1 MNEINDSWPRC
12 LLLVQA
18 LEVGCVKQ
26 TGKEFA
32 AWAAF
37 LFPHAAL
44 ATIFCFFVVASEIGA
59 HHKTHCFL
67 NLAVRYNFSRRASLP
82 DRRWKDGDRYY
93 ARLLL
98 CMTYPPWFL
107 AKFWK
112 WLIFSCDPTLLIHWT
127 LRLKTTSALSWISPC
142 LNPGWNYF
150 GKDICSSCLPF
161 ELVLWYCS
169 CTCVRCVTHAT
180 QGFGTLTVDSW
191 RPSASKSCVF
201 RPLSTVQLGR
211 LFSEAF
217 WEFSFIFGNLPKKYI
232 NLPEACAQYTYL
244 TWSSIWPPVAK
255 F

>member
-37 LFPHAAL
+37 LSPHAAL

-67 NLAVRYNFSRRASLP
+67 NLAVRYNFTRRASLL

-93 ARLLL
+93 AWPI
-98 CMTYPPWFL
+98 PPIFS
-107 AKFWK
+107 KIWK

-142 LNPGWNYF
+142 LNPGRNYF
-150 GKDICSSCLPF
+150 GKHICSSCLPF
-161 ELVLWYCS
+161 DLLLWHC
-169 CTCVRCVTHAT
+169 CCNRVRCVIVCVTQAT
-180 QGFGTLTVDSW
+180 QGFGKLTVDSW

-217 WEFSFIFGNLPKKYI
+217 WEFSFIFGNVPKKYI
-232 NLPEACAQYTYL
+232 NLPEACAQYTHL
-244 TWSSIWPPVAK
+244 TWSTTWPAAAK

>member
-82 DRRWKDGDRYY
+82 DRRWKDGEETAIMHD
-93 ARLLL
+93 LSS
-98 CMTYPPWFL
+98 
-107 AKFWK
+107 
-112 WLIFSCDPTLLIHWT
+112 LIFSKI
-127 LRLKTTSALSWISPC
+127 LKVADFQLWPNIAYS
-142 LNPGWNYF
+142 LNF
-150 GKDICSSCLPF
+150 EVKDHECTVMNKPMF
-161 ELVLWYCS
+161 EPWKKLFWQAHL
-169 CTCVRCVTHAT
+169 
-180 QGFGTLTVDSW
+180 Q
-191 RPSASKSCVF
+191 
-201 RPLSTVQLGR
+201 QL
-211 LFSEAF
+211 
-217 WEFSFIFGNLPKKYI
+217 
-232 NLPEACAQYTYL
+232 
-244 TWSSIWPPVAK
+244 SSIWFAPVTLLLQPC
-255 F
+255 